1 MAREYSLSSES
12 VSEGHPDKI
21 ADQISDAILD
31 GFLRQDSYA
40 RVACETMV
48 THGLVLVAG
57 EITSSASVPFPDVA
71 RQVIKDIGYTD
82 QSFGFDWRSC
92 AINVSVQ
99 EQASDIA
106 IGVVNAGLSKPCEI
120 INRAAPEDQVIVF
133 GYATDETPEYM
144 PLGLMLAHRIMQRQA
159 QLRKGGQLNWLRPDA
174 KAQVTVRYCNGTPIS
189 IDSIVLSTQHSPDI
203 GHEHLVEAVVEEII
217 KPLIPAGLPEKPT
230 EYLINAGGRFVIGGP
245 AADTGLTGRKL
256 MVDTYGGAC
265 PHGGGAFSGKDPT
278 KMDRSAAY
286 MARYIAKNIVA
297 AGLARRCTL
306 QLSYAR
312 GRPQPVSLTIDL
324 HGTGRVA
331 DEELE
336 EIVPRV
342 FNLALMGTIQSL
354 DLQRPIYQQTAVYGH
369 FGRDLPDFTWERTDM
384 TAILQ
389 HYTCTKGGKNL

>member
-1 MAREYSLSSES
+1 MQREYLMTSES

-31 GFLRQDSYA
+31 GFLRQDEDA

-48 THGLVLVAG
+48 THGLVMIAG
-57 EITSSASVPFPDVA
+57 EITSSGSGSFPHVA
-71 RQVIKDIGYTD
+71 RTVIKDIGYTD
-82 QSFGFDWRSC
+82 QSSGFDWRSC

-106 IGVVNAGLSKPCEI
+106 AGIFHRAEPCE
-120 INRAAPEDQVIVF
+120 RGKLLAPEDQVIVF

-144 PLGLMLAHRIMQRQA
+144 PLGLMLAHKTMQRQA
-159 QLRKGGQLNWLRPDA
+159 ELRKNGQLGWLRPDA
-174 KAQVTVRYCNGTPIS
+174 KSQVTVRYRNGTPIS
-189 IDSIVLSTQHSPDI
+189 IDSIVLSTQHSPDVEREI
-203 GHEHLVEAVVEEII
+203 LVEAAVELII
-217 KPLIPAGLPEKPT
+217 KPLIPADICTKHT
-230 EYLINAGGRFVIGGP
+230 EYLVNAGGRFVIGGP

-306 QLSYAR
+306 HLSYTR
-312 GRPQPVSLTIDL
+312 GRQQPTSLTIDL
-324 HGTGRVA
+324 HGSRMA
-331 DEELE
+331 SEQELE
-336 EIVPRV
+336 KVVPRV
-342 FNLALMGTIQSL
+342 FNLTPTGIIESL
-354 DLQRPIYQQTAVYGH
+354 ELQRPIYRKTAVYGH
-369 FGRDLPDFTWERTDM
+369 FGRELPDFAWERVDM
-384 TAILQ
+384 TAVLQ
-389 HYTCTKGGKNL
+389 HYTGKKGGKKL